1 MNKKEPT
8 YHVVGFLRGN
18 ARDYHPPAIIE
29 ERVDGI
35 TINRY
40 TAYDHKTYFTLYPM
54 SGGKLVASE
63 IPYVRKNI
71 DIQNTRRDF
80 K

>member
-1 MNKKEPT
+1 MAETSPA

-35 TINRY
+35 AINRY
-40 TAYDHKTYFTLYPM
+40 TAYDHDTYFSLYPM
-54 SGGKLVASE
+54 SGGKLVASN
-63 IPYVRKNI
+63 IPYIRKNV
-71 DIQNTRRDF
+71 DIKKTRRDF
-80 K
+80 